1 MSLMSQMA
9 AQAIGVLAR
18 NQKSRAFDPNSP
30 IVKDQTSDEKMPL
43 DERVK
48 PRIKTISGA
57 NAVVFQWGP
66 GGFSDETNI
75 AGSTG
80 KTSARWGVTAWWG

>member
-1 MSLMSQMA
+1 MSIFGQMA
-9 AQAIGVLAR
+9 ANAITVLASNKHQR
-18 NQKSRAFDPNSP
+18 PFDPNSP

-48 PRIKTISGA
+48 PRIKTISGS

-75 AGSTG
+75 EGSTG